1 MKNLYKTTVTLP
13 KPRYTTAVVVPE
25 HLDYELERINQ
36 LDDTDFENYAEEL
49 RIHLLNLYEKEH
61 FPIGTMGKTLQD
73 IIVDL
78 RKFNDYNTKDVLLT
92 DKHGNENVLACFNK
106 FSSAINNWFPEMYD
120 TKIGSTKFSIIDQL
134 RNKEMFRKNLNGI
147 VRKDQFKFRINDP
160 LAPISNYVASGFRV
174 INGSQ
179 PAVNFPAGIAKW
191 IYLNI
196 LSKKQFRD
204 KKELKILDT
213 SAGWGGRLVGLLSA
227 CNEELLHDKHITL
240 LNTDPNSAT
249 HDRFQEIVD
258 FWREYVA
265 MELNFTLHKSIL
277 PSEDLLK
284 FKYAKNNIGNFDMML
299 TSPPYY
305 NREQYS
311 NDKDQSYIKHP
322 TYDKWR
328 DGFLAGTLE
337 NVYKLL
343 MPKGYCLWNIADIK
357 VSSSKDPD
365 KAYIRLEDDSIK
377 IAKQLGFT
385 HVNTYKMLVSSF
397 VGKARVNGNQTL
409 SKNLVEMND
418 KISKYEPIFVF
429 RKD

>member
-311 NDKDQSYIKHP
+311 NDKDHAIYKADSDGVPVQVLVSGLSPAKENKMKKSELREIIKKEVIMMLSEQKFR
-322 TYDKWR
+322 TS
-328 DGFLAGTLE
+328 TS
-337 NVYKLL
+337 V
-343 MPKGYCLWNIADIK
+343 I
-357 VSSSKDPD
+357 KDPFLKTVINLPRPD
-365 KAYIRLEDDSIK
+365 RSKKLRLEFEK
-377 IAKQLGFT
+377 MNKLGFG
-385 HVNTYKMLVSSF
+385 HDL
-397 VGKARVNGNQTL
+397 
-409 SKNLVEMND
+409 
-418 KISKYEPIFVF
+418 
-429 RKD
+429 